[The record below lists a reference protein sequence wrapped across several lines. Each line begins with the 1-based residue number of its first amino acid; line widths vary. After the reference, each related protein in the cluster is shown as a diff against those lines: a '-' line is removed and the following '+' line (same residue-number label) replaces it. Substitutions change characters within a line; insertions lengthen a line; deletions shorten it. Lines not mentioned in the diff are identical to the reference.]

1 VVRNF
6 TIIVA
11 ALAISLFPAVAQAKP
26 AQCSISWFGAS
37 YQGPCEFES
46 WEGGSFELSL
56 PSDSYDN
63 YEIPPY
69 IVVDV
74 FAVGRARVGWL
85 TPTGRTQEPVEP
97 VERDADERACWV
109 GEEIRICAY

>member
-1 VVRNF
+1 MVRNF
-6 TIIVA
+6 PIIVA
-11 ALAISLFPAVAQAKP
+11 ALALSSPSAAAQAKT
-26 AQCSISWFGAS
+26 AQCNISWFGAS

-46 WEGGSFELSL
+46 WEGGSFELLL

-69 IVVDV
+69 ILVDV

-97 VERDADERACWV
+97 VGRDANEPACWV
-109 GEEIRICAY
+109 GEEMSICAY